1 MLAGIKKGKKKRKAV
16 PSSSNPTGVTSDGDK
31 KKIAR
36 AVEAPSASSN
46 RSIADELRRSLAAGN
61 QPSSPAAT
69 VTANSNASADLTHRR
84 LEQSGRISIQKY
96 QQQEE
101 GNETVVVG
109 RNIKSTSRAERLIS
123 GEAGQSGHEMSIDE
137 EMTRNVM
144 RLGKNIRRKAKA
156 NVDSDEEEHRIL
168 NMVMPSTKL
177 KNEKQQ
183 EKEDAKAN
191 RRAMSRELALNDKQD
206 KIISKC
212 WWWIESSQF
221 AKYRLISLGNHVSLV
236 MAPLNLS
243 LTEGRHLYIV
253 PIKHAESLVACEDE
267 VWDEIIRFQTSL
279 RQLFDKEYGQGVVFS
294 ETVLPTNNF
303 WQTKMEVIPVKRK
316 LWRDS
321 ELYFRQTLVEQAD
334 EFGTH
339 NKLLSTKEKGI
350 RRTVP
355 KGFPYFFIEWDAPH
369 QGYAQII
376 ESSDFPV
383 DFAADTVAGMAHL
396 DPLRFKKKQK
406 FTAEQ
411 ERGHILKFL
420 EKWKPY
426 DWTEQMDA

>member
-1 MLAGIKKGKKKRKAV
+1 MLAGIKKGKKKRKAA
-16 PSSSNPTGVTSDGDK
+16 PHTGATSNDNNK
-31 KKIAR
+31 KKAAR

-61 QPSSPAAT
+61 HAQAAAASSHT
-69 VTANSNASADLTHRR
+69 SADLTHRR
-84 LEQSGRISIQKY
+84 LEESGRISTL
-96 QQQEE
+96 QQLEA
-101 GNETVVVG
+101 GDETVVVG

-123 GEAGQSGHEMSIDE
+123 GEAGPVGHHDMSIDE

-144 RLGKNIRRKAKA
+144 RLGKNIRRKAKG

-183 EKEDAKAN
+183 EKEDAKVN

-212 WWWIESSQF
+212 WWWMESSQF
-221 AKYRLISLGNHVSLV
+221 AKHRLISLGNHVSLV

-267 VWDEIIRFQTSL
+267 VWDEIKRFQTSL
-279 RQLFDKEYGQGVVFS
+279 RRLFDKEYGQGVVFS

-303 WQTKMEVIPVKRK
+303 WQTKLEVIPVKRK

-339 NKLLSTKEKGI
+339 NKLLSTKGKGI

-411 ERGHILKFL
+411 ERGHILTFL

-426 DWTEQMDA
+426 DWTEEMDG